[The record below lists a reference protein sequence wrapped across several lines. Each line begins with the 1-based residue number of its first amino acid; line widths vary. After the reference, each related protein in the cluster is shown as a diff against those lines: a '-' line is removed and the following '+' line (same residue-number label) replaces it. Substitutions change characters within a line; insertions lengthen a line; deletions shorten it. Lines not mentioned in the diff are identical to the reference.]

1 MNAYITCNKRRLFW
15 PRVYF
20 KLRGSDVEI
29 GIQIRSVEDSV
40 KMIVDRKTVI
50 KHLFEEQ
57 VDGKNSCSD
66 NMHAPLTI
74 IKSCNLE

>member
-1 MNAYITCNKRRLFW
+1 MKIVLT
-15 PRVYF
+15 RVYF

-57 VDGKNSCSD
+57 DVRKTVVQAFI
-66 NMHAPLTI
+66 HALP
-74 IKSCNLE
+74 